1 MKDTDAVFLGIIRR
15 SYPTER
21 HVVKATDRACFEYV
35 INGLLDL
42 EMFVNA

>member
-1 MKDTDAVFLGIIRR
+1 MQSTDDVFLGIIRR

-21 HVVKATDRACFEYV
+21 HVDQATNRVCTAYV